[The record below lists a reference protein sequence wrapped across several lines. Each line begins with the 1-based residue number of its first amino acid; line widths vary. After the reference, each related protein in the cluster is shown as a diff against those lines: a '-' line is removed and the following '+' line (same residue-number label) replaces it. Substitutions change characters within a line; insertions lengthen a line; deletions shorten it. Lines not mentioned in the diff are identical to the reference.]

1 MQRTVYT
8 EEHEAFRD
16 AAREFVERQVKP
28 RMETMRE
35 QREIDRPTWLE
46 AGKQGLLGVPVPE
59 EYGGGGVDDFRFNS
73 VVNEE
78 LSKVSAALG
87 SSFSIHADICLPYL
101 LELTTEEP
109 KQRWLPGFSSGEI
122 IPAIGMTEP
131 SGGSDLAA
139 LRTPA
144 KKDGDSYIVNGSKTF
159 ITHGHN
165 RALVPP
171 PRGTATPPP

>member
-1 MQRTVYT
+1 MQRTVYN

-16 AAREFVERQVKP
+16 VAHEFVERQVKP

-35 QREIDRPTWLE
+35 QREIDRQTWLE

-87 SSFSIHADICLPYL
+87 SSFSIPADICPPHPP
-101 LELTTEEP
+101 EP
-109 KQRWLPGFSSGEI
+109 ATQEQKKGRVPRLCSRGDI
-122 IPAIGMTEP
+122 
-131 SGGSDLAA
+131 
-139 LRTPA
+139 TP
-144 KKDGDSYIVNGSKTF
+144 
-159 ITHGHN
+159 
-165 RALVPP
+165 
-171 PRGTATPPP
+171 